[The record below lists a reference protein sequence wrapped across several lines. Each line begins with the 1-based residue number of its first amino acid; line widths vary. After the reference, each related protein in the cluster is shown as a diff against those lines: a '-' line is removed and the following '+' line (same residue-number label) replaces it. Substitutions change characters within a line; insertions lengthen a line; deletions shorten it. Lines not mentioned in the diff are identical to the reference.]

1 METTDKFEAL
11 LTLMDDMDVMMEDFQ
26 AMGGGLANREILL
39 ERVNV
44 QRKRLLD
51 IFDWPTPRILHL
63 ITALLGSLEERN
75 EQDAF
80 EVYNWGGA
88 WLAKQL
94 ANGSIVIEQVQ
105 VVDPTQN

>member
-26 AMGGGLANREILL
+26 AMGGGPVNREALL
-39 ERVNV
+39 ERVNA
-44 QRKRLLD
+44 QRERLLA

-63 ITALLGSLEERN
+63 VTALLGALEERCD
-75 EQDAF
+75 EDAT
-80 EVYNWGGA
+80 EVYQWSSA
-88 WLAKQL
+88 WFTKQL
-94 ANGSIVIEQVQ
+94 TSGAIIIEQVQ